1 MKSFVYSFFII
12 TLLVGCGYK
21 PSSYYAKTEIEGKVY
36 VDLKIDIDNTQNSV
50 YVKDAMNEMILNQ
63 FNASL
68 THDRKKADTYVLVA
82 LSSVSHTSI
91 SSDSDGYAKSYRT
104 TVNIKISYTKIGGT
118 KKSLTVSD
126 YYDYTV
132 DSDSVITDQK
142 KKVAVKIASTK
153 ALSNIFSKIAVKSM
167 QTNENTESMQ
177 TIESIQTI
185 EK

>member
-1 MKSFVYSFFII
+1 MKTFLYSFFVI

-21 PSSYYAKTEIEGKVY
+21 PSSSYAKTEIQGDVY

-68 THDRKKADTYVLVA
+68 TNNKEKADTYVTVELTG
-82 LSSVSHTSI
+82 VSHTSF
-91 SSDSDGYAKSYRT
+91 SSDDDGYAKSYRT
-104 TVNIKISYTKIGGT
+104 TVSIKITYAKVGEDTK
-118 KKSLTVSD
+118 SVSVSN

-132 DSDSVITDQK
+132 DSNSVITDQK

-153 ALSNIFSKIAVKSM
+153 ALSNIFSKIA
-167 QTNENTESMQ
+167 
-177 TIESIQTI
+177 IQGMK
-185 EK
+185 EQ